1 MSIRSL
7 IGAPLATPLATLL
20 ATLLAACLTLL
31 PGLAAAEGGPLTIST
46 NSTPL
51 DRRALELIAHEGF
64 QRLGLEVK
72 VVSLPS
78 ERSLIAANLG
88 EVDGEGLRIGGL
100 SAQYPNLVQV
110 PERFVRI
117 SFVAF
122 ARDATINLD
131 NGWDSLKP
139 YRIAFING
147 WKMFEANATG
157 ARVVHKVDKPEQ
169 MFRMLDDGRVDLVLY
184 TRADGEQLVRSLG
197 MPSIAPV
204 SPPLRDVDLYL
215 FLHRR
220 HQALV
225 PRLGQAIRDL
235 KADGSYNR
243 ILSAI
248 H

>member
-1 MSIRSL
+1 MFGFSS
-7 IGAPLATPLATLL
+7 ALAGNPTL
-20 ATLLAACLTLL
+20 TV
-31 PGLAAAEGGPLTIST
+31 ST
-46 NSTPL
+46 NNTPL
-51 DRRALELIAHEGF
+51 DRKALEQLSQESLRRIGVD
-64 QRLGLEVK
+64 LKL
-72 VVSLPS
+72 VSLPS

-88 EVDGEGLRIGGL
+88 EVDGEGLRVAGLGGPDGP
-100 SAQYPNLVQV
+100 YPNLIQV

-122 ARDATINLD
+122 SKNATISLD

-147 WKMFEANATG
+147 WKMFEANTQG

-169 MFRMLDDGRVDLVLY
+169 LFRMLDEGRVDVVLY
-184 TRADGEQLVRSLG
+184 THADGVLLARNLG
-197 MPSIAPV
+197 LGALAPL
-204 SPPLRDVDLYL
+204 SPALKEVDMYLYL
-215 FLHRR
+215 HKK

-225 PRLGQAIRDL
+225 PKLSQALRDL

-248 H
+248 Y